1 MRLYYGTYYSYAMQR
16 NDAPQSKKG
25 HAARFLPVFDSRKR
39 KIRGLWH
46 RGSRYYAQLRMEM
59 GNGETKPRRI
69 PLEAATLDQAR
80 SELEKTRTRNREGK
94 LPSTGRRPLF
104 SDFAGDYLASPIHA
118 QKKQSTRNSERV
130 ILEYWKAHLGGI
142 RLDKVTDVMVKG
154 YREKRLA
161 QGVTARTVNKE
172 TVAFYQVL
180 KLANDRGLI
189 SLVPRVR
196 QLKQKQPPKRPL
208 LAPED
213 VERLLSHCKSR
224 ATKNAALLLFYL
236 RFLAVTG
243 AREKEAL
250 HIRWTDVDFEK
261 SFVTIGADADTKNA
275 RHRTV
280 NFTAE
285 LRSLLR
291 EMSAGRPP
299 DSSFLFPSPQ
309 RGPKD
314 IPAHSLRESFKL
326 VRNEAK
332 MPQVGFHD
340 FRHFFASQCVMA
352 GVDFMTVA
360 HWLGHQ
366 DGGVLVGKVYGHL
379 ADEHKRRMA
388 DNLSILKTPE
398 NVVGIS
404 AA

>member
-1 MRLYYGTYYSYAMQR
+1 MCYSYAMQR

-39 KIRGLWH
+39 KIRGLWQ

-59 GNGETKPRRI
+59 GNGESKPRRI

-80 SELEKTRTRNREGK
+80 AELEKTRTRNREGK
-94 LPSTGRRPLF
+94 LPSTGHRPMF

-142 RLDKVTDVMVKG
+142 RLDKITDVMVKG

-189 SLVPRVR
+189 SSLPRVR

-208 LAPED
+208 LASED
-213 VERLLSHCKSR
+213 VERLLSNCKS
-224 ATKNAALLLFYL
+224 AVTKNADLLRFYL
-236 RFLAVTG
+236 RFLALTG

-250 HIRWTDVDFEK
+250 RIRWADVDFEK

-285 LRSLLR
+285 LRPLLR
-291 EMSAGRPP
+291 EMIAARPP

-309 RGPKD
+309 RGPRD
-314 IPAHSLRESFKL
+314 IAAHSLRESFKL
-326 VRNEAK
+326 VRSKAK
-332 MPQVGFHD
+332 MPQAGFHD

-388 DNLSILKTPE
+388 DNLSILKVPT
-398 NVVGIS
+398 NVVEIQEG